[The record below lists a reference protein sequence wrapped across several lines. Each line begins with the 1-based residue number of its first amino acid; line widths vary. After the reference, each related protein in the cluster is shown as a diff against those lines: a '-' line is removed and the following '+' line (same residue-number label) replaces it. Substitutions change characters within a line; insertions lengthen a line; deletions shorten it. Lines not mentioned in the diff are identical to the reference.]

1 MLDFFKDFF
10 GSFFNTLIDLF
21 TKIFNIICIPIIIIN
36 SVVLVLLILYSI
48 YTINYEL
55 LVLASLL
62 LFIYV
67 LFFIGVKYDKKYF
80 TIYYTRFNK

>member
-67 LFFIGVKYDKKYF
+67 LLHFMFRHL
-80 TIYYTRFNK
+80 TNN